1 MKINVAKAKQQ
12 IGGVFPFDYTV
23 TSEKL
28 GLDSDT
34 TWRKSQIVVSGEF
47 VNNGQKIEV
56 RGLIQSSGI
65 FTCSRCLE
73 DISIDLKIPFLE
85 SFFEE
90 GVKVDDED
98 IVVYTDDE
106 IEIDDLNREYLIL
119 AEPNNPVCNSRP
131 AMLPGAVPGL
141 ACIAGQPLIYHCM
154 ERSCLSFFPL
164 ARDGEASALCSRCCK
179 GCLPLL

>member
-106 IEIDDLNREYLIL
+106 IEIDDLIREYLIL
-119 AEPNNPVCNSRP
+119 AEPINPVCNTDCHGLCAICGTNLNTATCTCDTKPPDPR
-131 AMLPGAVPGL
+131 LAV
-141 ACIAGQPLIYHCM
+141 
-154 ERSCLSFFPL
+154 LS
-164 ARDGEASALCSRCCK
+164 E
-179 GCLPLL
+179 LLTPKQNKE